1 MSTTDTAT
9 HPITSTVPSPMTLRT
24 VAGAWAP
31 LAASWLV
38 MGLEMPVVSAVMA
51 RLADP
56 EVNLAAYGGVVFP
69 IALIV
74 EAPIIMLLAA
84 TTALGK
90 DWASYRLMHR
100 FMMVAGGS
108 LTLLHAALAFTPLF
122 DLVIVALLGPP
133 PEIVEPARLG
143 LQIMLPWTWTIAYR
157 RFHQGL
163 LIRYGRSYHVS
174 IGTTLRLFAVVATSI
189 GAAVLF
195 GASGIVA
202 GTAAIAMG
210 VSVEAA
216 YAGWST
222 RPVVLGPLRSAS
234 PVTPQLTLAAF
245 GAFYLPLAL
254 TSLLSLLVQPIGS
267 AAIARMPE
275 ALASLAV
282 WPVVGGLLFMLRSLG
297 FAFNEVVVALLDRPG
312 AYRALVRFTYLL
324 ATIVLGI
331 TALVAFTPIAR
342 LWFSV
347 LSGLGPELTDV
358 ARIGFAFALAWPTL
372 DVVRNLLQGVV
383 VYGGKTR
390 TIGTS
395 MALFLVVSA
404 VMLLLGVATQ
414 RFVALPYA
422 MVSFVVATAAQV
434 VWLWRGSL
442 PVLRELRARGHAGA
456 S

>member
-1 MSTTDTAT
+1 
-9 HPITSTVPSPMTLRT
+9 
-24 VAGAWAP
+24 
-31 LAASWLV
+31 

-56 EVNLAAYGGVVFP
+56 EANLAAYGGVVFP

-84 TTALGK
+84 STALGK

-100 FMMVAGGS
+100 FMMVAGGA

-122 DLVIVALLGPP
+122 DGVIVALLGPP

-143 LQIMLPWTWTIAYR
+143 LKIMLPWTWTIAYR

-163 LIRYGRSYHVS
+163 LIRYGRSFHVS
-174 IGTTLRLFAVVATSI
+174 IGTALRLLAVVATSI
-189 GAAVLF
+189 GAATLF

-210 VSVEAA
+210 VTVEAL

-222 RPVVLGPLRSAS
+222 RPVVLGPLRGAS
-234 PVTPQLTLAAF
+234 PVVPPLTWDAF
-245 GAFYLPLAL
+245 GSFYLPLAM

-312 AYRALVRFTYLL
+312 AYRALVRFTYVL
-324 ATIVLGI
+324 AAVTLGI
-331 TALVAFTPIAR
+331 TALVAFTPISR

-347 LSGLGPELTDV
+347 LSGLGPELTEV
-358 ARIGFAFALAWPTL
+358 ARIGFAFALVWPPL
-372 DVVRNLLQGVV
+372 DVARNLLQGVV

-395 MALFLVVSA
+395 MAVFLLVSA
-404 VMLLLGVATQ
+404 AMLLAGVATQ
-414 RFVALPYA
+414 RFLALPYA

-442 PVLRELRARGHAGA
+442 PVLRALRER
-456 S
+456 